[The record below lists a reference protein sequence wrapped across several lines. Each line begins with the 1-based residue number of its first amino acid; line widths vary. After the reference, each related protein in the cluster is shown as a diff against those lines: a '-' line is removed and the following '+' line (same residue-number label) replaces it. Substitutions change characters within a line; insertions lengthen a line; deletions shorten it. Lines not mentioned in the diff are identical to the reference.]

1 MLKDRVVSGR
11 RPSVVIYA
19 GAAALLALLAAIV
32 ACTGGGNEPRAP
44 TATPTAT
51 TTAPAQPTAVSVG
64 GRALFIQTCSVC
76 HGVDLQGTDRG
87 PPFLNPI
94 YGPGHHSDAAFRLAV
109 QRGVIS
115 HHWRFGNMPKIEGLT
130 DEQVEEILKF
140 VREQQALAGIH

>member
-1 MLKDRVVSGR
+1 MSGR
-11 RPSVVIYA
+11 RPSVVSY
-19 GAAALLALLAAIV
+19 AAAAAVLTLLAVVA
-32 ACTGGGNEPRAP
+32 ACTGGGNEPPAP
-44 TATPTAT
+44 TATPSAATA
-51 TTAPAQPTAVSVG
+51 APAPPTAVSVG
-64 GRALFIQTCSVC
+64 GRALFIQTCSTC

>member
-32 ACTGGGNEPRAP
+32 ACTGGGNEPPAP

-76 HGVDLQGTDRG
+76 HGVDLEGTDNG
-87 PPFLNPI
+87 PPFLNRI
-94 YGPGHHSDAAFRLAV
+94 YGPGHHSDASFRLAV

-130 DEQVEEILKF
+130 DEQVEEIIKY
-140 VREQQALAGIH
+140 VREQQALAGID

>member
-1 MLKDRVVSGR
+1 MSVDGR
-11 RPSVVIYA
+11 S
-19 GAAALLALLAAIV
+19 
-32 ACTGGGNEPRAP
+32 
-44 TATPTAT
+44 
-51 TTAPAQPTAVSVG
+51 
-64 GRALFIQTCSVC
+64 LFIQSCSTC

>member
-1 MLKDRVVSGR
+1 MNGK
-11 RPSVVIYA
+11 RPSVVSY
-19 GAAALLALLAAIV
+19 AAAAAVLTLLAVVA
-32 ACTGGGNEPRAP
+32 ACTGGGNEPPAP
-44 TATPTAT
+44 TATPSAATA
-51 TTAPAQPTAVSVG
+51 APAPPTAVSVG
-64 GRALFIQTCSVC
+64 GRALFIQTCSTC

-130 DEQVEEILKF
+130 DEQVEEIIKF

>member
-1 MLKDRVVSGR
+1 MSGR

-32 ACTGGGNEPRAP
+32 ACTGGGNEPPAP
-44 TATPTAT
+44 AATPTAT
-51 TTAPAQPTAVSVG
+51 TAAPAQPTAVSVG

-76 HGVDLQGTDRG
+76 HGIDLQGTDQG
-87 PPFLNPI
+87 PPFLNRI
-94 YGPGHHSDAAFRLAV
+94 YGPGHHSDASFRLAV

-130 DEQVEEILKF
+130 DEQVEEIIKF
-140 VREQQALAGIH
+140 VRAQQALAGID